1 MPHETAA
8 ASDFV
13 ERRSGVDRRRKPTSP
28 FSLSSLF
35 GSRRYGRRKEDR
47 LIYYY
52 VDRYGWR
59 SISAVLTSLLLCL
72 TDAFMTLHLLSRG
85 AQELN
90 PVMDYFINIGPIHF
104 LAVKYAITGV
114 ALTWLLIH
122 KDYPLFKGRIKGK
135 NLLLPVPVLYA
146 LLVAY
151 ELFLVFVYV
160 P

>member
-1 MPHETAA
+1 MAEAPP
-8 ASDFV
+8 FV

-28 FSLSSLF
+28 LSGSSLF

-47 LIYYY
+47 LIHYY

-59 SISAVLTSLLLCL
+59 SVSAVLATLVLCL
-72 TDAFMTLHLLSRG
+72 TDAFMTLYLLSRG

-90 PVMDYFINIGPIHF
+90 PLMDYFIDIGPVPF
-104 LAVKYAITGV
+104 LATKYTMTGA
-114 ALTWLLIH
+114 ALTWLIVH
-122 KDYPLFKGRIKGK
+122 KNYPLFNGRIKGK
-135 NLLLPVPVLYA
+135 SLLLPIPILYG
-146 LLVAY
+146 LLVVY